1 MSFFLEI
8 ARLGIWNL
16 RLHLLRSILTSI
28 GIMFGVAAVIV
39 MVALGEGNKQAA
51 LREIQKLGATN
62 VIVRSQRPPESGS
75 FGSSQR
81 SFVASFGLT
90 RADLARLEHFLTDAA
105 YIVPLKSVGSEISR
119 KARRTVS
126 QSFGTTPDLLDVAN
140 LTVEPGGRYLSPDDI
155 EKRLPVA
162 VIGADIV
169 KQFFPLENPVGQE
182 FRIDRRV
189 FRVIGVLSPIGLA
202 GGSGAALLG
211 RDLNADIH
219 IPITTAEL
227 EFGDIVVRRQSGSF
241 SGEDVEISEVYI
253 TTNETEEVVNT
264 ASRAQ
269 RIIEVEH
276 PELSD
281 VKLIVPWELLEARK
295 KREMIWNIVL
305 VSIAAISLV
314 VGGIGIMNIMLASV
328 TERIREIGVRRAVGA
343 TRAHIL
349 AQFLVETGSL
359 SAVGGLLGIA
369 LGIGLSAVISTLVP
383 WILSLPGIAESF
395 DGAVVLETQV
405 TAWSI
410 IVAFV
415 VSAVVG
421 LVFGI
426 YPAIVASRQD
436 PIVALRH
443 D

>member
-1 MSFFLEI
+1 
-8 ARLGIWNL
+8 
-16 RLHLLRSILTSI
+16 
-28 GIMFGVAAVIV
+28 MFGVAAVIV

-51 LREIQKLGATN
+51 LREIQNLGATN

-81 SFVASFGLT
+81 SFVATFGLT
-90 RADLARLEHFLTDAA
+90 RSDLSRLQHFLTDAA
-105 YIVPLKSVGSEISR
+105 HIVPLKAVGSEISR
-119 KARRTVS
+119 REKRTVS
-126 QSFGTTPDLLDVAN
+126 QAFGTTPALSDVAN
-140 LTVEPGGRYLSPDDI
+140 LSVNPGGRYLSEEDI
-155 EKRLPVA
+155 IKRLPVA
-162 VIGADIV
+162 VIGTDIAT
-169 KQFFPLENPVGQE
+169 QFFPLENPIGQE

-189 FRVIGVLSPIGLA
+189 FRIIGVLRPVGLA

-241 SGEDVEISEVYI
+241 SGEEVEISEVYI
-253 TTNETEEVVNT
+253 TTNETDQVINT

-269 RIIEVEH
+269 RIIEGQH
-276 PELSD
+276 PDLRD

-328 TERIREIGVRRAVGA
+328 TERTREIGVRRAVGA
-343 TRAHIL
+343 TRTHIL
-349 AQFLVETGSL
+349 AQFMVETGSL

-369 LGIGLSAVISTLVP
+369 LGVSLSAIISTLVP
-383 WILSLPGIAESF
+383 WILSLPGIADSIE
-395 DGAVVLETQV
+395 GNVALETQV

-410 IVAFV
+410 VVAFV